1 MEPSR
6 ALAEPWPSRGRAGS
20 VREEREGDKRECEA
34 GELVHVP
41 VGGRGTR
48 RSEDGQSV
56 TGWAEAGL
64 SR

>member
-6 ALAEPWPSRGRAGS
+6 ALAEPGAGAGPGQS
-20 VREEREGDKRECEA
+20 ERREGDKRECGA
-34 GELVHVP
+34 GELIPVP

-56 TGWAEAGL
+56 TGWAEAVP